1 MLAQEEGEPIG
12 SYMAYCSRHQLYAI
26 CRLIDDVQAEIID
39 VKTGTPQRMLIKE
52 LKEEA
57 ASWNI

>member
-1 MLAQEEGEPIG
+1 MRSAV
-12 SYMAYCSRHQLYAI
+12 
-26 CRLIDDVQAEIID
+26 LIDDVQAEIID